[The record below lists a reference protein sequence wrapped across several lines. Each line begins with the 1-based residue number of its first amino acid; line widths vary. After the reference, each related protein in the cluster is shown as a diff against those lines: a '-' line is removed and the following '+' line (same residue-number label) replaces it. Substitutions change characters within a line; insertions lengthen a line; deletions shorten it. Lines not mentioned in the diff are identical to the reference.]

1 MSCYI
6 RHMAVG
12 QSGRIVLEIDPAL
25 KRALHARLVGE
36 GRHLKDW
43 FLEQVAGYLNPRQQS
58 LPLYDVP
65 ARLTEPTVLKVAEP
79 TTATTYSKR
88 RRR

>member
-1 MSCYI
+1 
-6 RHMAVG
+6 MAVG

-43 FLEQVAGYLNPRQQS
+43 FLEQVEGYLTPRQQS
-58 LPLYDVP
+58 LPHFDSATRSP
-65 ARLTEPTVLKVAEP
+65 EVLKAAEP
-79 TTATTYSKR
+79 VAPSYQHR
-88 RRR
+88 RG

>member
-6 RHMAVG
+6 GHMAVG

-43 FLEQVAGYLNPRQQS
+43 FLEQVAGYLNPRQQT
-58 LPLYDVP
+58 LPLYDLP
-65 ARLTEPTVLKVAEP
+65 EPTVLKVAEP
-79 TTATTYSKR
+79 STATYAKR